1 MSMNFITDDLRREF
15 LRKKGETRMTQTDLS
30 CQMGISRI
38 TLSKIE
44 SGEVLCVQK
53 RIYKAVLDFLNSED
67 K

>member
-1 MSMNFITDDLRREF
+1 MSMDFITDDLRREF

-30 CQMGISRI
+30 YQMGISRI

-44 SGEVLCVQK
+44 RGEVLSVQN
-53 RIYKAVLDFLNSED
+53 RIYKAMLDFLNRED